1 VSDPVSDRAND
12 PVSDRTNDRSGA
24 VSTEPD
30 AEKPVLLRVVKGD
43 PTPEEVAALVAVVQG
58 MAAPVVPPPKRP
70 RSEWSA
76 AHRKVRASFA
86 AGPGGWRSSGMPR

>member
-1 VSDPVSDRAND
+1 VSDRVND
-12 PVSDRTNDRSGA
+12 RASDRASDRAGTA
-24 VSTEPD
+24 STEPD

-43 PTPEEVAALVAVVQG
+43 PTPEEVAALVAVVQA
-58 MAAPVVPPPKRP
+58 MAAPVVPPPKPP

-86 AGPGGWRSSGMPR
+86 SGPGGWRSSGMPH